1 MPKSPARTSD
11 ARLEIRTLL
20 KGSRLRCTPAREAV
34 LHLLCRVRRPLAHA
48 QIAAARGMAG
58 LDRVTVYRTLSALQ
72 EAGLVHRVQDKDGVW
87 RFCAH
92 RSREEGC
99 PGNHPHFL
107 CMRCG
112 EMRCLTDQSLPWV
125 ETSGGEQVMGKQLVV
140 YGLCAVCASR

>member
-1 MPKSPARTSD
+1 
-11 ARLEIRTLL
+11 
-20 KGSRLRCTPAREAV
+20 
-34 LHLLCRVRRPLAHA
+34 
-48 QIAAARGMAG
+48 MAG

-92 RSREEGC
+92 GSREQGC

-112 EMRCLTDQSLPWV
+112 EMRCLTAQSLPWV
-125 ETSGGEQVMGKQLVV
+125 ETSAGEQVVGKQLVV
-140 YGLCAVCASR
+140 YGLCAGCASG